1 MSNRNSSNK
10 KITRQLN
17 EIIDSNIQNERFGV
31 SELAYELNM
40 SRSNLHRKI
49 KSVTGESVSQYL
61 RKVRL
66 SKAMELLKEQDYTV
80 SEVAFA
86 VEFGLN
92 LPSKQLIEVV
102 GKIGTLHSNQT
113 DKYAE
118 TGLTAID
125 SKIIKA
131 NLIKECYL
139 NMECKVTDEYVTGDH
154 TVFVAEP
161 VFVRLDE
168 DVFVDGKFSEKHRS
182 KQNQVHFGDIV
193 DMWNMW

>member
-1 MSNRNSSNK
+1 MGKKEFNFQNPENATKLSFFLGNGQVVLITSCDARKKMQGILTASWMTPTSHVPLLLTISVGNGREDSDGENYRSSYAL
-10 KITRQLN
+10 IEETL
-17 EIIDSNIQNERFGV
+17 
-31 SELAYELNM
+31 
-40 SRSNLHRKI
+40 
-49 KSVTGESVSQYL
+49 
-61 RKVRL
+61 
-66 SKAMELLKEQDYTV
+66 
-80 SEVAFA
+80 
-86 VEFGLN
+86 EFGLN
-92 LPSKQLIEVV
+92 LPSKQLMEVV
-102 GKIGTLHSNQT
+102 GKIGTLHSNQV

-118 TGLTAID
+118 TGLTAMD

-161 VFVRLDE
+161 VFVHLDE
-168 DVFVDGKFSEKHRS
+168 DVFVDGKFSEKYRS